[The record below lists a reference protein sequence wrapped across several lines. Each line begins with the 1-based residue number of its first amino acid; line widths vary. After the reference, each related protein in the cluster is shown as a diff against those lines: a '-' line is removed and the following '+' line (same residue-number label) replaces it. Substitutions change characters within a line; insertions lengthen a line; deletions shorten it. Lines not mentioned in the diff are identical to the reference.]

1 MTKKQFKT
9 QAKSYIQN
17 QIATNMAWT
26 TKALLTVFAN
36 QTADEQRAETT
47 NLHNRKGFTSTDAKF
62 MCNVAKKVNRFALTE
77 RQLFTVRKKLMK
89 YWKQVFNVCDHA
101 KLALQMASAT
111 PESFRPVTLAT
122 PRPKRVYHDQDD
134 NDDNSDY
141 DNGYSYREQCNADR
155 SDYVNERLR
164 NGSIDE
170 TQAAEMRMG
179 A

>member
-47 NLHNRKGFTSTDAKF
+47 NHHNRKGFTATDAKF

-77 RQLFTVRKKLMK
+77 RQLYVVRKKLMK
-89 YWKQVFNVCDHA
+89 YWKQVFNVCDHV
-101 KLALQMASAT
+101 KLAQQMASAT
-111 PESFRPVTLAT
+111 PESFRPVTFASSSYQSN
-122 PRPKRVYHDQDD
+122 RSYRDSDD
-134 NDDNSDY
+134 DYEDN
-141 DNGYSYREQCNADR
+141 NYSYSQQCHADR
-155 SDYVNERLR
+155 SDRANELYRA
-164 NGSIDE
+164 GKIDE
-170 TQAAEMRMG
+170 TQRAEMRMG

>member
-47 NLHNRKGFTSTDAKF
+47 NLHNRKGFTATDAKF

-122 PRPKRVYHDQDD
+122 PVSQPKRSF
-134 NDDNSDY
+134 NR
-141 DNGYSYREQCNADR
+141 YSSGNNNNYTYRQQCDADR
-155 SDYVNERLR
+155 FDYVNERLR